1 MNDKTKTVAVVV
13 AHPDDETLWAGGT
26 MLSNPG
32 KNYFVA
38 SLCRKNDHDR
48 APKFAQA
55 LEAFGADGSMS
66 DLEDGPEQI
75 PLADEVV
82 EKAIQQLLPARQYDM
97 AITHSIYGEYTRHRR
112 HEEVGRAMI
121 RLWASGG
128 LQIGELWAFAYSDEG
143 RTHLPLADQGA
154 ALYCPLSQDIWEKK
168 YNVITTIYGFD
179 KNSWEAQTT
188 PKAEAF
194 RQFFKASE
202 AIAWM
207 EGGNRTL

>member
-75 PLADEVV
+75 PLAGRCH
-82 EKAIQQLLPARQYDM
+82 AGRQ
-97 AITHSIYGEYTRHRR
+97 GRHA
-112 HEEVGRAMI
+112 G
-121 RLWASGG
+121 
-128 LQIGELWAFAYSDEG
+128 
-143 RTHLPLADQGA
+143 
-154 ALYCPLSQDIWEKK
+154 
-168 YNVITTIYGFD
+168 
-179 KNSWEAQTT
+179 
-188 PKAEAF
+188 
-194 RQFFKASE
+194 
-202 AIAWM
+202 
-207 EGGNRTL
+207 